1 MGSTQRRIQSL
12 GGRFVLAV
20 AVAAILASGCS
31 TRRSSTDLARLATSE
46 PQPLQPGDAIRLRFS
61 RETELGG
68 TFRID
73 EFHVIVLPI
82 LGERVIEGLTP
93 LQLKGQIRREYEEQL
108 RNQAVE
114 VTPLRRVRVLGE
126 VRNPGL
132 IDVDATMT
140 LDDAI
145 ALAGGATNVGDL
157 RNVSLV
163 RSGVEVAS
171 DLDVTQSV
179 IATVGSGDQIYV
191 PMRSWVSR
199 NSTMLVGVL
208 ISSAAS
214 ITVWGFLR

>member
-1 MGSTQRRIQSL
+1 MGSIQCRIQSL
-12 GGRFVLAV
+12 VLLVALAV
-20 AVAAILASGCS
+20 AVSALFSGCS
-31 TRRSSTDLARLATSE
+31 TRRSSTDLALLATSE

-61 RETELGG
+61 GETELGG
-68 TFRID
+68 TFRLD
-73 EFHVIVLPI
+73 EFHVVVLPI
-82 LGERVIEGLTP
+82 LGERVIEDLTP

-140 LDDAI
+140 LEDAI
-145 ALAGGATNVGDL
+145 ALAGGASNVGDL
-157 RNVSLV
+157 RNVRLV

-179 IATVGSGDQIYV
+179 IATVHSGDQIYV
-191 PMRSWVSR
+191 PMRGWVSR

-214 ITVWGFLR
+214 IAVWGFLR